1 MSCEE
6 TKQSLSLYIDDVLSL
21 PARAAV
27 DQHLNRCPV
36 CRAHVAELRLITRGL
51 SRLPRVVSPA
61 GLSDSITDALR
72 IEAAARRQSATP
84 SLLTRLAH
92 WLEPRLM
99 PYTVGSFA
107 SVILFAAMFAGL
119 RPHFIALREAGIN
132 RTVYVPN
139 IYEPVTPAVYAASR
153 APFAEQSPSLNPT
166 GALAALTRSYAHPRT
181 EDGDD
186 MVVVTTVFSNGAA
199 SLSDVVQPPRN
210 RRMLDEFEIALRQDA
225 AFVPASMDRRP
236 DTMRV
241 VFAVQK
247 VDVRDRNF

>member
-1 MSCEE
+1 
-6 TKQSLSLYIDDVLSL
+6 L
-21 PARAAV
+21 
-27 DQHLNRCPV
+27 
-36 CRAHVAELRLITRGL
+36 G
-51 SRLPRVVSPA
+51 
-61 GLSDSITDALR
+61 DSICDALM
-72 IEAAARRQSATP
+72 IEAAARRQSQKP
-84 SLLTRLAH
+84 PLAVRAMR
-92 WLEPRLM
+92 WLEPKLM

-119 RPHFIALREAGIN
+119 RPHFIALREAASAAN
-132 RTVYVPN
+132 LVYLPN
-139 IYEPVTPAVYAASR
+139 LYEPVTPAVYAASR

-166 GALAALTRSYAHPRT
+166 GALAALTRSYGHPSA

-199 SLSDVVQPPRN
+199 SLSDVVQPPRD
-210 RRMLDEFEIALRQDA
+210 RRMLDEFEIALRRDA